1 MPRPAY
7 YIEAMDMRSLPTA
20 MTAIEVAEPGGP
32 EMLRAKTRHLP
43 LTGPDD
49 VLIRVA
55 AAGIN
60 RPDILQRQG
69 GYPPPPGVTDIP
81 GLEVAGTVVGVG
93 ERAFAKWQLGDAIC
107 ALVAGGGYAE
117 YCAAPAGQCLPIP
130 SGLTAVQAASLPE
143 TFFTVWSNL
152 FNRAHL
158 TRGETV
164 LIHGGSSGIGVAA
177 IQLAK
182 AFGARVIV
190 TAGTDEKCAACLTL
204 GATRAINYRSE
215 DFVKEAK
222 AITEGRGVDVVFDMV
237 GGDYIA
243 RNVEVLAPD
252 GRLVF
257 IAFQKGVKA
266 EINFLP
272 IMIKRLTVTG
282 STLRP
287 RDTGFKSAIAREL
300 QSKVWP
306 LISSGSIRPIIHA
319 TFPLA
324 EAAEAHRVMEEDR
337 HIGKIVLTV

>member
-1 MPRPAY
+1 
-7 YIEAMDMRSLPTA
+7 MDVRALPET
-20 MTAIEVAEPGGP
+20 MTAIAIAEPGGP
-32 EMLRAKTRHLP
+32 EMLRPKTRHIP
-43 LTGPDD
+43 HVGPGD
-49 VLIRVA
+49 VLIHVA

-69 GYPPPPGVTDIP
+69 GYPPPAGVTDIP
-81 GLEVAGTVVGVG
+81 GLEIAGTVVAVG
-93 ERAFAKWQLGDAIC
+93 EQAFPKWHIGDSIC

-117 YCAAPAGQCLPIP
+117 YCVAPAGQCLPIP
-130 SGLTAVQAASLPE
+130 AGLSAVQAASLPE
-143 TFFTVWSNL
+143 TFFTVWGNL

-164 LIHGGSSGIGVAA
+164 LVHGGASGIGVTA

-190 TAGTDEKCAACLTL
+190 TCGTDEKCAACLTL
-204 GATRAINYRSE
+204 GAARAINYKTE

-222 AITEGRGVDVVFDMV
+222 ALTEGRGVDVVLDMV

-243 RNVEVLAPD
+243 RNIEVLAPE

-272 IMIKRLTVTG
+272 IMTKRLTVTG

-287 RDTGFKSAIAREL
+287 RDTAFKSAIAREL
-300 QSKVWP
+300 ENKVWP
-306 LISSGSIRPIIHA
+306 LIAAGTIRPIIYE
-319 TFPLA
+319 TFPLTDA
-324 EAAEAHRVMEEDR
+324 SDAHRLLEEDR